1 MKKLLV
7 LLLTLSIVFT
17 LSACCMKHEWTDAT
31 CTEPKTCAKCG
42 ETEGEALGHTWVD
55 ATCTEPKTCSVCGAT
70 EGEALGHTWVEAD
83 CTEPKTCSVC
93 GEIEGEALG
102 HTWND
107 ATCTEP
113 KTCSV
118 CGETEGE
125 ALGHTWV
132 EATCTDPKNCAD
144 CGETEGEALGHS
156 WTDATHTEPKTCAVC
171 GLTEGEPLPAPVA
184 EEAEVSEVESEALPA
199 ESDAELLT
207 AAMAVTAAEAPT
219 EEEVHTHT
227 WKDATCT
234 EPKTCSD
241 CGETEGEALG
251 HTWKDATCTEAKTC
265 TVCGET
271 EGKALGHTWKDA
283 TCTEAKT
290 CTVCGETEGEA
301 LGHTWKDATCT
312 EPKTCTVCGE
322 TEGEALGHTANEAT
336 CTEDSV
342 CSVCGEVLE
351 KARGHQWIDAT
362 YKAPKTCTV
371 CGETEGEPLCPF
383 SYTEENGQLT
393 ITGYLTDI
401 PEEIVIPEEIEG
413 KKVVAIGDNAF
424 AGKAGLVSITM
435 PKTVVKIGERALAD
449 NPDLTTVNI
458 PSAKVAEF
466 KGTAFENCGD
476 LSGVQGD
483 EVFYTGFTT
492 KVDDLS
498 GEWDGERGTC
508 FHGVYTDVFH
518 LDTPIR
524 KCTGFTLDTTIT
536 QYNGNPF
543 RDWDIY
549 LKRGSLPWKKAA
561 DYTMHR
567 EKAGQAE
574 QFKFEFEK
582 PISFDSI
589 AVVDRNNNYHTVYYT
604 VHLHDVARYFKV
616 NGK

>member
-7 LLLTLSIVFT
+7 LLLTASMVLT
-17 LSACCMKHEWTDAT
+17 LSACCLKHDWTDAT
-31 CTEPKTCAKCG
+31 CIEPKTCAKCG
-42 ETEGEALGHTWVD
+42 KTEGEALGHTW
-55 ATCTEPKTCSVCGAT
+55 T
-70 EGEALGHTWVEAD
+70 
-83 CTEPKTCSVC
+83 
-93 GEIEGEALG
+93 
-102 HTWND
+102 D

-125 ALGHTWV
+125 ALGHT
-132 EATCTDPKNCAD
+132 AAAPASCTEDSVCSV
-144 CGETEGEALGHS
+144 CGEVVEKAPGHQ
-156 WTDATHTEPKTCAVC
+156 WADATEAEPKTCTVC
-171 GLTEGEPLPAPVA
+171 GVTEGEPLPAAAPAEEEIAETEALLAAVSDEEEAAETAAETEALLAAASDEEEAAETAAETEALLAAASDEEETAETAAETEDEALSAAMVGAVLAGTEA
-184 EEAEVSEVESEALPA
+184 EEAEN
-199 ESDAELLT
+199 
-207 AAMAVTAAEAPT
+207 AA
-219 EEEVHTHT
+219 EEEVHTHV
-227 WKDATCT
+227 WDDATCA

-251 HTWKDATCTEAKTC
+251 HQ
-265 TVCGET
+265 
-271 EGKALGHTWKDA
+271 WKDA

-301 LGHTWKDATCT
+301 LGHQWKDATCT
-312 EPKTCTVCGE
+312 EPKTCTACGE

-351 KARGHQWIDAT
+351 KARGHEWIDAT
-362 YKAPKTCTV
+362 YEAPKTCAV

-383 SYTEENGQLT
+383 SYIEEDGKLT

-401 PEEIVIPEEIEG
+401 PEEIVIPAEIDG
-413 KKVVAIGDNAF
+413 KEVAAIGDSAF

-435 PKTVVKIGERALAD
+435 PESVVRVGERAFAD
-449 NPDLTTVNI
+449 CPDLTTVNM

-466 KGTAFENCGD
+466 KGSAFENCGE
-476 LSGVQGD
+476 LTGVMGD

-492 KVDDLS
+492 KVENLS
-498 GEWDGERGTC
+498 GEWDGVRGTC

-518 LDTPIR
+518 LDEPIR

-536 QYNGNPF
+536 KYNGNPF
-543 RDWDIY
+543 REWDIY

-561 DYTMHR
+561 DYVMHK
-567 EKAGQAE
+567 EKAGEAE
-574 QFKFEFEK
+574 QFTFVFEK

-589 AVVDRNNNYHTVYYT
+589 AVVDRNNNFHTVYYT
-604 VHLHDVARYFKV
+604 VHLHDVVRYFSV
-616 NGK
+616 DGK